1 MVGYKTKV
9 DLIYEVLMKKIAQG
23 DYQDGERLVI
33 SQISRENNVSDIPVR
48 EAVRRLES
56 EGYVSVIANQGAVVR
71 CFSKERISEIF
82 QIKAV
87 LEGYAARL
95 SVDFLTPK
103 DIEDLRRRNDK
114 LRQALQENNM
124 KEYSKRNV
132 EFHLRLYQNMPQ
144 RELYNMIQDLWK
156 KYRITTTVFSLAPT
170 RMEESIEEHD
180 EILRLITQKS
190 YDQVE
195 RLMRAHKMRAGF
207 ALLKEI
213 EQKEAE
219 EKEQKAE
226 EAVEEALV

>member
-9 DLIYEVLMKKIAQG
+9 DLIYEVLLQKIAKG

-71 CFSKERISEIF
+71 SFSKERLSEIF

-95 SVDFLTPK
+95 SVDFLTPQ
-103 DIEDLRRRNDK
+103 DIEDLRRCNEK
-114 LRQALQENNM
+114 LRRALEKNNM
-124 KEYSKRNV
+124 KDYSRLNK
-132 EFHLRLYQNMPQ
+132 EFHLRIYLNMPQ

-156 KYRITTTVFSLAPT
+156 KYSITTTVFSLAPA
-170 RMEESIEEHD
+170 RMEESIEEHE
-180 EILRLITQKS
+180 EIIRLLVAKD
-190 YDQVE
+190 YEQVE
-195 RLMRAHKMRAGF
+195 KLMRGHKMRAGF
-207 ALLKEI
+207 AMLREM
-213 EQKEAE
+213 EQREAKSE
-219 EKEQKAE
+219 GEG
-226 EAVEEALV
+226 